1 MTEDVLRSDT
11 AGRVLEILKAPG
23 DAVAAG
29 ETVVMIEAM
38 KMEIPVA
45 SSGAGTL
52 RALHVALDDMVEEE
66 QPLATMEVT
75 R

>member
-11 AGRVLEILKAPG
+11 AGRVLEILKTPGEAVEAG
-23 DAVAAG
+23 DAI
-29 ETVVMIEAM
+29 VMIEAM

-45 SSGAGTL
+45 SPGAGL
-52 RALHVALDDMVEEE
+52 VRALHVALDDMVEED
-66 QPLATMEVT
+66 QPLATLEIA

>member
-11 AGRVLEILKAPG
+11 AGRVLEILKTPG

-29 ETVVMIEAM
+29 ETVATIEAM

-45 SSGAGTL
+45 SPAAGTL
-52 RALHVALDDMVEEE
+52 RAIHVALDDMIEED
-66 QPLATMEVT
+66 QPLATLE
-75 R
+75 RAE